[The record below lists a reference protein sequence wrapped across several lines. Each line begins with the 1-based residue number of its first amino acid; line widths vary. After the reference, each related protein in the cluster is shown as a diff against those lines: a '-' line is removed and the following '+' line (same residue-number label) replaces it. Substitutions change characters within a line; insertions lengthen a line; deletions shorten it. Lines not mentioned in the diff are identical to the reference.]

1 MHVKNEQ
8 LNTIN
13 NLNEIK
19 IKLQYQVKKHLGDFT
34 NKPKKKNPITFGSEV
49 IIYFKTPTY
58 FVCCRVHVLYFGLQG
73 LF

>member
-34 NKPKKKNPITFGSEV
+34 NKPKKKKPHHIWFRSHN
-49 IIYFKTPTY
+49 
-58 FVCCRVHVLYFGLQG
+58 

>member
-34 NKPKKKNPITFGSEV
+34 NKPKKNPITFGSEV
-49 IIYFKTPTY
+49 IIYFKTYTKTPTY
-58 FVCCRVHVLYFGLQG
+58 FVCCHVHVLYFGL
-73 LF
+73 